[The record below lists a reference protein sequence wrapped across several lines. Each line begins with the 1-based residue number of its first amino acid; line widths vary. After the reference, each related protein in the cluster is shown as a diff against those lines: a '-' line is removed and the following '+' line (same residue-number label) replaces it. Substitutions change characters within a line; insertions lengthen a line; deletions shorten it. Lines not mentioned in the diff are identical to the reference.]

1 MKEIEKMKA
10 GMEYCYD
17 DEEVSLMKL
26 HAIENAN
33 IFNSL
38 PEDDLDKQHEVLKE
52 ILGSVGEKVW
62 IAKRFC
68 FDNGKNIFIGNNFTG
83 NFNLTILDIK
93 EVYIGNNVMIGPN
106 TLITTVGHPLTPKGR
121 RDHLAQGTE
130 IKIGDDVWIGG
141 NVTILP
147 GVTIGNNVV
156 VGAGAVVTKDIP
168 DNTLAVGVPA
178 RVVRKLENDL
188 E

>member
-1 MKEIEKMKA
+1 MKEIEKMQA
-10 GMEYCYD
+10 GLEYCYD

-26 HAIENAN
+26 TAIQNAN

-38 PEDDLDKQHEVLKE
+38 DDSDLDRQHEVLRE

-93 EVYIGNNVMIGPN
+93 EVHIGDNVMIGPN
-106 TLITTVGHPLTPKGR
+106 TTITTVGHPLSPEKR
-121 RDHLAQGTE
+121 RQHLAQASE
-130 IKIGDDVWIGG
+130 IRIGNDVWLGA
-141 NVTILP
+141 NVTVLG
-147 GVTIGNNVV
+147 GVTIGDNVV
-156 VGAGAVVTKDIP
+156 IGAGAVVAKDIP
-168 DNTLAVGVPA
+168 DNSLAVGVPA
-178 RVVRKLENDL
+178 KVIRKLENDI
-188 E
+188 

>member
-1 MKEIEKMKA
+1 M
-10 GMEYCYD
+10 
-17 DEEVSLMKL
+17 MKL

-38 PEDDLDKQHEVLKE
+38 PEDDLDKQHEVLCE

-68 FDNGKNIFIGNNFTG
+68 FDNGKNIHIGNNFTG
-83 NFNLTILDIK
+83 NFNLTILDINK
-93 EVYIGNNVMIGPN
+93 VCIGDNVMIGPN
-106 TLITTVGHPLTPKGR
+106 TTITAVGHPLSPKSR
-121 RDHLAQGTE
+121 RKHLAQGGE
-130 IKIGDDVWIGG
+130 VRIGNDVWLGA
-141 NVTILP
+141 NVTVLP

-168 DNTLAVGVPA
+168 DNSLAVGVPA
-178 RVVRKLENDL
+178 RVIRKIENDL
-188 E
+188 D